1 MRFKKIIGALLF
13 AIAIAAATPAA
24 QAAGIFRFG
33 VKAGLTVDKL
43 KFNTDL
49 LDSDNKTGYTFG
61 VMTKFTVPVVNLGF
75 DASVMYTHREFD
87 SDVTVMDA
95 DGNPVSGTATFKN
108 NYIEIPVNFRYDIGL
123 PGIGKVITPFLTTG
137 PDFSFLVSKR
147 HYDFWNQK
155 KCDVAWNFGFGLIFV
170 DHLQLHASYGLG
182 LTNSGSG
189 INDSLHGKSRFW
201 NVTAAWLF

>member
-75 DASVMYTHREFD
+75 DASLMYTHREFD
-87 SDVTVMDA
+87 SDVTVMSP
-95 DGNPVSGTATFKN
+95 DGTLVAGTATFKN
-108 NYIEIPVNFRYDIGL
+108 NYIEIPVNFRYDLGL

-147 HYDFWNQK
+147 HYDFWNRRSATWHGTS
-155 KCDVAWNFGFGLIFV
+155 VSAWYSSTICSCTPATVWGSPTQ
-170 DHLQLHASYGLG
+170 DRAS
-182 LTNSGSG
+182 TTRSTAKAASG
-189 INDSLHGKSRFW
+189 
-201 NVTAAWLF
+201 T

>member
-1 MRFKKIIGALLF
+1 
-13 AIAIAAATPAA
+13 
-24 QAAGIFRFG
+24 
-33 VKAGLTVDKL
+33 
-43 KFNTDL
+43 
-49 LDSDNKTGYTFG
+49 
-61 VMTKFTVPVVNLGF
+61 
-75 DASVMYTHREFD
+75 
-87 SDVTVMDA
+87 MDA
-95 DGNPVSGTATFKN
+95 DGNPESGTATFKN

>member
-1 MRFKKIIGALLF
+1 MRFKKIIGTLLF

-108 NYIEIPVNFRYDIGL
+108 NYIEIPVNFR
-123 PGIGKVITPFLTTG
+123 
-137 PDFSFLVSKR
+137 
-147 HYDFWNQK
+147 
-155 KCDVAWNFGFGLIFV
+155 
-170 DHLQLHASYGLG
+170 
-182 LTNSGSG
+182 
-189 INDSLHGKSRFW
+189 
-201 NVTAAWLF
+201 